1 MGEWLPNSRHR
12 CGTVSYELYR
22 NTPADVPKDKLET
35 ELYIPLV

>member
-1 MGEWLPNSRHR
+1 MAAEQRGALRD
-12 CGTVSYELYR
+12 SYELYR

>member
-1 MGEWLPNSRHR
+1 MAAEQRGALRD
-12 CGTVSYELYR
+12 TVSYELYR